1 MYLEEFRKQE
11 LKQTKA
17 RRLTARNLSARTL
30 LCYGHGSVGLDGR
43 SDLLVWTLYKL
54 RAKFRLGEGGGPIGE
69 YIGCQGGPI
78 KGFTTNLV
86 QGS

>member
-1 MYLEEFRKQE
+1 MHTTYLYLEEFRKQE

-43 SDLLVWTLYKL
+43 SDFLVWTLYKL
-54 RAKFRLGEGGGPIGE
+54 RARFRLGERGVPIGGI
-69 YIGCQGGPI
+69 YRVSGG
-78 KGFTTNLV
+78 TH
-86 QGS
+86 